1 MKLRRTLVSI
11 SAIGLLSINFACS
24 QSVPEIQTVEGR
36 AAAQSDVG
44 RPSESEER
52 SERKPDDPP
61 QATAPV
67 STADSQQDSADVT
80 EVAQNTPLPRSTADE
95 RSPKKSGESF
105 DWPCWRG
112 PHADNT
118 SREKNLIRR
127 FPDDG
132 PAVLWRKQ
140 LGTGFSG
147 MSISGDRLFTMF
159 GDGDREYA
167 AGFNTQDGSQ
177 LWKIDIDKDFAQG
190 RSFGPR
196 ATPYVDGDHVYF
208 VGASGRVLCLT
219 AETGKEVWSLN
230 VYDKFE
236 MRRFIHEEGL
246 SPSPLVDGKS
256 LIVQAGISVF
266 AFNKSTGEVIWRS
279 LEERMNHSSPT
290 LAQLD
295 GKRQLIVLTGENLVG
310 LSPPDGSEQWRQPQ
324 RGVNCASPVIGPKN
338 RVFTAASYGFGSQL
352 TQVTNGTAR
361 QVYKTNTLA
370 THHAT
375 AVLHQ
380 GHLYGFHD
388 RPGIFKCVEF
398 ATGEEKWV
406 SRAAGKGK
414 LIVADDQIILLNES
428 GKLMLAPVSSD
439 GFEPTAE
446 ARLLKGTC
454 YTAPSLA
461 NGRLYLRSNE
471 EMICISMKS
480 E

>member
-24 QSVPEIQTVEGR
+24 QSAPETQTVEGR
-36 AAAQSDVG
+36 TAALSDVG
-44 RPSESEER
+44 QPSESEGQ
-52 SERKPDDPP
+52 SERHPDDR
-61 QATAPV
+61 AL
-67 STADSQQDSADVT
+67 SSADSTVVSQEAAAEVT
-80 EVAQNTPLPRSTADE
+80 EIARNATIIRRSAE
-95 RSPKKSGESF
+95 GRSPNSSGKSF

-112 PHADNT
+112 PHADDT
-118 SREKNLIRR
+118 SRETNLIRR

-132 PAVLWRKQ
+132 PTVIWSKQ

-147 MSISGDRLFTMF
+147 LSISGHRLFTMF

-167 AGFNTQDGSQ
+167 AGFNTQDGSE
-177 LWKIDIDKDFAQG
+177 LWKIDIDKDFARG

-196 ATPYVDGDHVYF
+196 ATPYVDGNRVYF

-219 AETGKEVWSLN
+219 AATGKEVWSLN

-236 MRRFIHEEGL
+236 MRRFVHEEGL
-246 SPSPLVDGKS
+246 SPSPLVDGES
-256 LIVQAGISVF
+256 VIVQAGVSVF
-266 AFNKSTGEVIWRS
+266 AFNKNNGEVIWRS

-295 GKRQLIVLTGENLVG
+295 DKRQLIVLTGENLVG
-310 LSPPDGSEQWRQPQ
+310 LSPTDGSEQWRQPQ
-324 RGVNCASPVIGPKN
+324 PGVNCASPVIGQNN

-352 TQVTNGTAR
+352 TQVTNDTAR
-361 QVYKTNTLA
+361 QIYKTNTLA

-388 RPGIFKCVEF
+388 RAGIFKCVEF

-414 LIVADDQIILLNES
+414 LVVADNQIILLNED
-428 GKLMLAPVSSD
+428 GKLMLAPASPD

-446 ARLLKGTC
+446 ARLLAGTC
-454 YTAPSLA
+454 YTSPSLA
-461 NGRLYLRSNE
+461 NGKLYIRSDK
-471 EMICISMKS
+471 EMVCVEMKK
-480 E
+480 